1 LTQQTPLPQTP
12 LQSPEPAPRKPN
24 PWKDMLETI
33 LLAVI
38 IFVIIQ
44 TLTVRVKVFNI
55 SMRPTLEEGYM
66 VLVNKWAYRSQA
78 PQRGDVVVFHNQG
91 QNNQDYIKRVIGIG
105 GDNVEVRGRET
116 YVNGI
121 QLTEP
126 YILERPNWTG
136 SWTVPEGKIFVLG
149 DNRNNSSDSQDWG
162 FVDQTWVV
170 GKAILIY
177 FPFNHIQ
184 VLNHPDLLAAN
195 P

>member
-1 LTQQTPLPQTP
+1 
-12 LQSPEPAPRKPN
+12 
-24 PWKDMLETI
+24 MLETI

-116 YVNGI
+116 YVNSI